1 MLYEN
6 VYISNP
12 KWYPIWIGPQQQ
24 HEPHTDLGDECSLAY
39 PLVDHCPTV
48 PCVTFDDIRLVN
60 VSVENPAMGKIAGV
74 VLGNESNPIANLRFE
89 NVHVGSSKVIDDGDE
104 SSYICSNVGTFV
116 SSDSS
121 PELVC

>member
-1 MLYEN
+1 
-6 VYISNP
+6 
-12 KWYPIWIGPQQQ
+12 
-24 HEPHTDLGDECSLAY
+24 
-39 PLVDHCPTV
+39 
-48 PCVTFDDIRLVN
+48 
-60 VSVENPAMGKIAGV
+60 MGKIAGV